1 MEGAKL
7 LVQIA
12 YQKRQMKESPLA
24 IVMNTPIL
32 QVSTF
37 KCKVVKNGTVPNC
50 TVLYMA
56 TGCPKIPTSINKVQ
70 MCSQLVPVYYA
81 VHLRTLTLCSKSCQK
96 VQALI
101 GS

>member
-12 YQKRQMKESPLA
+12 YQKRQMKESPLV

-37 KCKVVKNGTVPNC
+37 KFKVVKNGTVPNC
-50 TVLYMA
+50 TVLYLA

-70 MCSQLVPVYYA
+70 MCSQLAPVYYA
-81 VHLRTLTLCSKSCQK
+81 VHPRTLTLCSKK